1 MKFRC
6 YYYLQKQQK
15 QRNDV
20 WLLHCFQLV
29 LIGGEQKKTTHNNKS
44 ITLTAS
50 ILEHADKTGTKA
62 FNENLF
68 KKEVTIIS
76 YKYYSI

>member
-1 MKFRC
+1 MFD
-6 YYYLQKQQK
+6 YYT
-15 QRNDV
+15 V
-20 WLLHCFQLV
+20 FSWFLL
-29 LIGGEQKKTTHNNKS
+29 EENKKKTTHNNKS